1 MKKKQLKQVQN
12 MSEFNKPYYSSSNL
26 NNLNS
31 EYIIHIFKPRIFK
44 ILGFGFL
51 GLLFLFIS
59 LLLVLIGFNIVLDP
73 DINANI
79 INMSLTIGLGFILIV
94 ISVKFL
100 TEPLTSRILI
110 TEDEIR
116 IKRYFR
122 TTTVLLKSVST
133 VTTVYSI
140 PFFRNHKDARL
151 KRILLHSKAL
161 NTVSIT
167 MDVYSVSQRHKIK
180 DILLHM
186 IRKVSK
192 ITINEEYVKEFP
204 PINF

>member
-1 MKKKQLKQVQN
+1 
-12 MSEFNKPYYSSSNL
+12 
-26 NNLNS
+26 
-31 EYIIHIFKPRIFK
+31 
-44 ILGFGFL
+44 
-51 GLLFLFIS
+51 
-59 LLLVLIGFNIVLDP
+59 
-73 DINANI
+73 
-79 INMSLTIGLGFILIV
+79 
-94 ISVKFL
+94 
-100 TEPLTSRILI
+100 
-110 TEDEIR
+110 
-116 IKRYFR
+116 
-122 TTTVLLKSVST
+122 
-133 VTTVYSI
+133 TTVYSI